1 MAAIVLLPS
10 VCRTLRNNKMY
21 GGKLAAI
28 VLLPS
33 VCRTLRNNKM
43 YGGKLWLLLSCY
55 QVFVGHLETT
65 KCMEGNYTH
74 YCPATK
80 CL

>member
-21 GGKLAAI
+21 
-28 VLLPS
+28 V
-33 VCRTLRNNKM
+33 
-43 YGGKLWLLLSCY
+43 GKLWLLLSCY

-65 KCMEGNYTH
+65 KCMEGNYGC
-74 YCPATK
+74 YFPATK

>member
-21 GGKLAAI
+21 EGKLY
-28 VLLPS
+28 
-33 VCRTLRNNKM
+33 T
-43 YGGKLWLLLSCY
+43 LLSCY
-55 QVFVGHLETT
+55 QVLVGCLETT
-65 KCMEGNYTH
+65 KCMDGNYAC